1 MAAILPEKFEQ
12 GDFRVWLRQF
22 EVCADANG
30 WTEPQRLRKLPAF
43 LRGLAATHFYAL
55 TDEQRDTYQN
65 LLTNLTAALCPAICR
80 ETYYTEFGER
90 MLRNGED
97 SSMSCAATAT
107 PVPAE
112 SPSEPEPVVQELI
125 SAVKDLQ
132 VQQKV
137 VVAALSAEKQRPNI
151 KQQQPSSS
159 SSPMQRQFICYFCN
173 EPGHIARN
181 CPRKPQ
187 FQCFGGQQRP

>member
-65 LLTNLTAALCPAICR
+65 LIANLTAALCPAICR

-90 MLRNGED
+90 MLRSGED
-97 SSMSCAATAT
+97 PSVYLWALQELLAKAEPTFIARRRGQKYLVALSCWRTITAT
-107 PVPAE
+107 KSRFCRHIILRPQNLGFVVTE
-112 SPSEPEPVVQELI
+112 NDPET
-125 SAVKDLQ
+125 
-132 VQQKV
+132 
-137 VVAALSAEKQRPNI
+137 
-151 KQQQPSSS
+151 
-159 SSPMQRQFICYFCN
+159 
-173 EPGHIARN
+173 
-181 CPRKPQ
+181 
-187 FQCFGGQQRP
+187 